1 MIGVLVV
8 SHCGEVAK
16 GIARIASEVAGSA
29 AGEVEISGVGGNDE
43 GGLGVSV
50 SKVFDA
56 LNGMLPKCDGVLIVP
71 DIGSSILSSRGAI
84 AMLEPADA
92 SRVAIANA
100 PILEGAVF
108 AVVEASAG
116 SDLETVESTAM
127 DARTLDK
134 TER

>member
-1 MIGVLVV
+1 MVGVLVV
-8 SHCGEVAK
+8 SHCSEVAK
-16 GIARIASEVAGSA
+16 GIARIASEIAGSS
-29 AGEVEISGVGGNDE
+29 GSVEIAGVGGGEN
-43 GGLGVSV
+43 GRLGVSV
-50 SKVFDA
+50 SKVLDA
-56 LNGMLPKCDGVLIVP
+56 LNEMLPKCDGVLILP
-71 DIGSSILSSRGAI
+71 DIGSSILSSRSAI
-84 AMLEPADA
+84 AMLDPDDA

-116 SDLETVESTAM
+116 SDLKTVENTAM